1 MLRTLGAIDGGIV
14 LDTKGNLLAFGA
26 ILRHYHD
33 GFTADR
39 RLPEGGRSVAA
50 LAASHFGKALKV
62 SEDGMISFFNRG
74 QLVWEV

>member
-1 MLRTLGAIDGGIV
+1 
-14 LDTKGNLLAFGA
+14 
-26 ILRHYHD
+26 LRHYHD

-39 RLPEGGRSVAA
+39 QLPEGGRSVAA

-62 SEDGMISFFNRG
+62 SEDGIISFFSGG